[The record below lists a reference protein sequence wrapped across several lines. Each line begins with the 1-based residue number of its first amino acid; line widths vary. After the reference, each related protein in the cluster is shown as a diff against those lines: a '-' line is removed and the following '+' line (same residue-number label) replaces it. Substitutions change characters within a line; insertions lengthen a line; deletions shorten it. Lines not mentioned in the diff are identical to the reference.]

1 MPKWV
6 ANRVQFYFIQPFF
19 VPIVPSLRASV
30 PKIMITSWLVSCAS
44 SYYDWETFLL
54 LALTPISPLCW
65 LRINRVSSPL
75 WSSMEPFHHSSL
87 PPHCAD
93 DHYLATLRSSSSSW
107 ASGSPSASPSSS
119 AHLIFFINR
128 VLIFTI
134 HHKTKGR
141 LDVPLFWPF
150 FPQNPGARMICP
162 IGGNLCKSNCVAR
175 SSSADQGRSA
185 QCSVLLPNPDLNLS
199 SGRTFNPSPHNTSQ
213 RLRQSLLTWD
223 EGSKPV
229 TTTIPVPGV
238 TTHIPL
244 HKLSPPRTPPSP
256 SPPTP
261 LTLSFP
267 LWPWWSRG

>member
-1 MPKWV
+1 
-6 ANRVQFYFIQPFF
+6 
-19 VPIVPSLRASV
+19 
-30 PKIMITSWLVSCAS
+30 
-44 SYYDWETFLL
+44 
-54 LALTPISPLCW
+54 
-65 LRINRVSSPL
+65 
-75 WSSMEPFHHSSL
+75 
-87 PPHCAD
+87 
-93 DHYLATLRSSSSSW
+93 
-107 ASGSPSASPSSS
+107 
-119 AHLIFFINR
+119 
-128 VLIFTI
+128 
-134 HHKTKGR
+134 
-141 LDVPLFWPF
+141 
-150 FPQNPGARMICP
+150 MICP

-256 SPPTP
+256 SPSPSSPTP
-261 LTLSFP
+261 LTLSYP
-267 LWPWWSRG
+267 CDRGGLVGNKVQSFHHLPIGAQNATNYKRVTTTTTTTNEDDVTMCKFSPH